1 MNHYLPDDIG
11 VNEVKV
17 ASDRFHARYN
27 AMGKTYQYACYIGDK
42 KPVFDRK
49 YVTVLEGKINVE
61 AIKKAASYLVGEHD
75 FKSFCGNPKMK
86 KSTVREIY
94 SIDITCRNGYM
105 YLTYHGKGFLQY
117 MVRILSGTLIEVGEG
132 KRSPESII
140 DLIEAKDRS
149 LAGPTAPAKGLT
161 LLKVHYAK

>member
-1 MNHYLPDDIG
+1 
-11 VNEVKV
+11 
-17 ASDRFHARYN
+17 
-27 AMGKTYQYACYIGDK
+27 
-42 KPVFDRK
+42 
-49 YVTVLEGKINVE
+49 
-61 AIKKAASYLVGEHD
+61 
-75 FKSFCGNPKMK
+75 
-86 KSTVREIY
+86 
-94 SIDITCRNGYM
+94 
-105 YLTYHGKGFLQY
+105 